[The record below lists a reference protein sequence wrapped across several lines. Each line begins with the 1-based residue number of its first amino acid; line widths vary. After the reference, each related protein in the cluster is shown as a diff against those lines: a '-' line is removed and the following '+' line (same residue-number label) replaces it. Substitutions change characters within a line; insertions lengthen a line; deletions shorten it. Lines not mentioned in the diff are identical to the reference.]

1 MAKIGMK
8 ANDLESFKDLMV
20 LRFDGLNIPKPS
32 YLAINQVYDYINDTM
47 KDDAEIEIYDIVI
60 YEFYKDDINQNIKEA
75 QSLLGIDN
83 YSMLHGFIDA
93 VQSKGY
99 EFIYSQYYEN
109 GFIIATW

>member
-1 MAKIGMK
+1 MAKIGMI
-8 ANDLESFKDLMV
+8 ASDLESFKDLMD

-32 YLAINQVYDYINDTM
+32 NEALNQVYEFIHEIM
-47 KDDAEIEIYDIVI
+47 RDDAEIDIYDIVI
-60 YEFYKDDINQNIKEA
+60 YEFNKNDINENIKEA

-99 EFIYSQYYEN
+99 EFIPSQYYEN
-109 GFIIATW
+109 GFIITTW